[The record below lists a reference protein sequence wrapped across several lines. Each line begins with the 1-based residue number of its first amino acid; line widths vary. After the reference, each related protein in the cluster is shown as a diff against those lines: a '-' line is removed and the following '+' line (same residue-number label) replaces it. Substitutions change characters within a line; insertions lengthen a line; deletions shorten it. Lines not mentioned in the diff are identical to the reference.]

1 MKQINKFSDLRLEGY
16 CIYCGGKPETRDHV
30 PSKIIIDRPF
40 PENLPVVP
48 ACDKCNQ
55 DLSKDEEY
63 FACLVEC
70 ILRGT
75 TEPEKLERNKVKEIL
90 KRKPKLRAKLEEAK
104 VVKEGQTYFQAEENR
119 VRNVILKLARGH
131 ATYENSEPQFEEPV
145 LISIRPIT
153 LMSEEEQNEYFS
165 HDEGLFPEVGSR
177 AFQRM
182 FKEDSNFINN
192 WVIVQEDKYIYSIN
206 HGRFGLTIK
215 FLIWNYLACE
225 VVWNY

>member
-1 MKQINKFSDLRLEGY
+1 MKQINKFGDSRLEGY

-30 PSKIIIDRPF
+30 PSKIIMDKPF

-55 DLSKDEEY
+55 NFSKDEEY
-63 FACLVEC
+63 FACLIEC

-75 TEPEKLERNKVKEIL
+75 TEPEKLKRKKIKDIL
-90 KRKPKLRAKLEEAK
+90 NRKPKLKARLEKARIIQ
-104 VVKEGQTYFQAEENR
+104 EGQTYFKTEEKR

-131 ATYENSEPQFEEPV
+131 ATYENSELQLNEPTSV
-145 LISIRPIT
+145 SIRPIT
-153 LMSEEEQNEYFS
+153 LMNEDEQIEYFF
-165 HDEGLFPEVGSR
+165 HDEGLLPEIGSR

-182 FKEDSNFINN
+182 FKEDEGLVNN

-206 HGRFGLTIK
+206 HGSLGLTIK

-225 VVWNY
+225 VIWN